1 MNPTTTT
8 PRPFFLRWTTL
19 AVAAVLVVGGGLTA
33 FYVGALLQPS
43 VPEPP
48 AVPLEGVEKPVA
60 DAVAAARERVREQPR
75 SAEAWGLLGKLLLT
89 HRFPAQAEQCF
100 AQAEQ
105 LDDKQPR
112 WPYYRGLVHLHQDN
126 ALALAHLR
134 RAVELGDRYEPNVSS
149 LRLRLAEALLEQGS
163 DEEAEAELRTL
174 FAKDPNNPWLL
185 YYRGLRALAR
195 NDLAAAI
202 ERLTPLTNHPSAR
215 QKACVQLA
223 MIYRRQ
229 GNEERAAEYTR
240 RVAELPEDQPWPDP
254 YVDEYRRLQRDAQG
268 RLMQVKAL
276 EAQGKYQEVLAELN
290 SINESSESDLASLA
304 VGINLAKIGQYAEAE
319 KALRDTLARYPDKVQ
334 AHYFL
339 AVVLFIQGDQVPGRE
354 NGVPEA
360 ARAKYREAAE
370 EARQTLKLKPDH
382 GLAHVYLGR
391 SLLLLDQKDDGLK
404 ELRAAVACKPEEPR
418 AHFFLGE
425 ALADDGRLEEAA
437 HHLELAARLLGKDDP
452 LPAAAALQRV
462 REKLDKPK

>member
-1 MNPTTTT
+1 MNPTTTS
-8 PRPFFLRWTTL
+8 PRPFFLRWRTL
-19 AVAAVLVVGGGLTA
+19 AVVAVLVVGSGLVA
-33 FYVGALLQPS
+33 FYAGTRLNPS
-43 VPEPP
+43 TPEPP
-48 AVPLEGVEKPVA
+48 TVPLEGVEKPVA
-60 DAVAAARERVREQPR
+60 DAITAARERVREQPH

-89 HRFPAQAEQCF
+89 HRFPSQAEQCF

-112 WPYYRGLVHLHQDN
+112 WPYYRGLTHLHQDN

-134 RAVELGDRYEPNVSS
+134 RAVELGDRYEPNVSTI
-149 LRLRLAEALLEQGS
+149 RLRLAEALLEQGL
-163 DEEAEAELRTL
+163 DEEAEAELRTV

-185 YYRGLRALAR
+185 YHRGLRALAR
-195 NDLAAAI
+195 DDLGAAI

-223 MIYRRQ
+223 MICRRQ
-229 GNEERAAEYTR
+229 GNADQAAEFTR
-240 RVAELPEDQPWPDP
+240 RAAELPEDQPWPDP
-254 YVDEYRRLQRDAQG
+254 YVDEYRKLQRDAQG
-268 RLMQVKAL
+268 RLLQVKAL
-276 EAQGKYQEVLAELN
+276 EAQGKYQEVMAELN

-304 VGINLAKIGQYAEAE
+304 VGINLAKLRQYDQAE

-339 AVVLFIQGDQVPGRE
+339 ALVLFIQGDQVPGRE

-360 ARAKYREAAE
+360 ARAKYRGAAE
-370 EARQTLKLKPDH
+370 EARRTLQLKPDH

-391 SLLLLDQKDDGLK
+391 SLLLLGQKDEGLK
-404 ELRAAVACKPEEPR
+404 ELRAAVACKPEEAR

-425 ALADDGRLEEAA
+425 ALADTGQVEEAV
-437 HHLELAARLLGKDDP
+437 HHLELAARLVGKDDP
-452 LPAAAALQRV
+452 LPAAAALQGV
-462 REKLDKPK
+462 REKLGKPK